1 MKKLIIAAG
10 LIGAFAASAAQAQPV
25 PAWEKGKFPY
35 AQSRHNACFAKAQ
48 RLRAYEARAT
58 ADHRL
63 TRSERNTIA
72 SLKSDLDRTCGKFR
86 WNG

>member
-10 LIGAFAASAAQAQPV
+10 ILGALATTASAQPV
-25 PAWEKGKFPY
+25 PAWEQGKFPY
-35 AQSRHNACFAKAQ
+35 AKARHNVCFAKAQ

-72 SLKSDLDRTCGKFR
+72 SLKRDLDRTCGKFR